1 MSSVTP
7 TGRYSALAASIALAL
22 CGQAAAA
29 ENDNNNDTQ
38 VRYDETLQIIGHQD
52 KLRTEAGSAT
62 LLDELQLD
70 KFKYDDI
77 ERILAFVPGVNIRS
91 EDGFGLRP
99 NIGFRGVT
107 PERSK
112 KITLMEDGVLIAPA
126 PYSASA
132 AYYFPLMS
140 KITSVEVFKGP
151 AAIQYGPYTVAGA
164 LNMTTRAV
172 PEFREGQL
180 DLSGGSDG
188 YFKAHGY
195 YGDSIG
201 NIGFLLDGVH
211 VQSDGFKQ
219 LDGGGDTGFDKN
231 EIMAKLRYTLEGER
245 LSQVFELKMVYA
257 DEASNET
264 YLGLTDADFDA
275 NPYRRYA
282 ASANDRMTWDH
293 TQFQFNH
300 FLAGDNFDLTTRV
313 YRNDFE
319 RAWRKLNGFESQS
332 NPATDR
338 DLSTILQNPNDGINA
353 IYYDVLTGA
362 KDSEHAFENLVLGTN
377 DREYYAQGIQT
388 DLRWAFELL
397 SLQHN
402 VQAGVRYHE
411 DEIQRNHTEDSFR
424 MTDGQLVSTG
434 AATIT
439 ATLNTEKTE
448 AWSLYLQDTLVWDAL
463 ELTLGVRGEF
473 LDQFYQN
480 NQPGAE
486 GDYLRKESDIW
497 LPGASVFYRLT
508 DDLGVFVGV
517 HEGYVPTSPQQNPA
531 VESETSIN
539 YELGSRFG
547 NGNTQVEAVAFFNDF
562 DNLKE
567 SCTFSA
573 SASCSSSIDE
583 EYNGGEVD
591 VYGLEFSASHTL
603 RGMGFDWPLSLVYT
617 YTDSEF
623 KTDFESDFTMWGDV
637 SKGDPLPYLPEHQAT
652 LGLGMAGNQWEANV
666 LVRYQS
672 EMWEASGQ
680 GVTLSGVKTT
690 AFTTVDLAASY
701 DFGDWGEMYGK
712 VDNLLDEAEI
722 VSRRPYGARPNKPQ
736 QFVVG
741 YRIGF

>member
-1 MSSVTP
+1 MLTFKHRQPSL
-7 TGRYSALAASIALAL
+7 LAASIALAL
-22 CGQAAAA
+22 SAPALAA
-29 ENDNNNDTQ
+29 EPEENPSP

-52 KLRTEAGSAT
+52 RLRTEAGSAT
-62 LLDELQLD
+62 LLDEMQLE

-77 ERILAFVPGVNIRS
+77 ERILAQVPGVNIRS

-132 AYYFPLMS
+132 AYYFPLMA

-172 PEFREGQL
+172 PEFREGQI
-180 DLSGGSDG
+180 DLAGGSDG
-188 YFKAHGY
+188 YLKAHGY
-195 YGDSIG
+195 YGDTIG
-201 NIGFLLDGVH
+201 DIGFLLDAVH
-211 VQSDGFKQ
+211 VQSDGFKE

-231 EIMAKLRYTLEGER
+231 EVMAKLRYNLDTER
-245 LSQVFELKMVYA
+245 FSQVFELKMVYA
-257 DEASNET
+257 NEDSNET
-264 YLGLTDADFDA
+264 YLGLTDADFA
-275 NPYRRYA
+275 ENPNRRYA
-282 ASANDRMTWDH
+282 ASADDKMTWDH

-300 FLAGDNFDLTTRV
+300 FIAGDNFDLTTRV

-319 RAWRKLNGFESQS
+319 RAWRKLNGFASQN

-338 DLSTILQNPNDGINA
+338 DLSTILQNPDDGINA

-362 KDSEHAFENLVLGTN
+362 KDSEQAFETLVLGTN

-388 DLRWAFELL
+388 DLRYAFELF
-397 SLQHN
+397 SLNHN
-402 VQAGVRYHE
+402 LHAGVRYHE
-411 DEIQRNHTEDSFR
+411 DEIHRNHTEDHVLMQS
-424 MTDGQLVSTG
+424 GQLVETG
-434 AATIT
+434 DPTVT

-448 AWSLYLQDTLVWDAL
+448 AWSLYLQDTLVWDKL
-463 ELTLGVRGEF
+463 EVTLGVRGEF

-480 NQPGAE
+480 DKPGSE
-486 GDYLRKESDIW
+486 GDYLRKETNIW
-497 LPGASVFYRLT
+497 LPGASVFYRLS
-508 DDLGVFVGV
+508 DDWGVFAGV
-517 HEGYVPTSPQQNPA
+517 HEGFVPTSPQQNPA
-531 VESETSIN
+531 IESETSVN
-539 YELGSRFG
+539 YELGTRFS
-547 NGNTQVEAVAFFNDF
+547 NGNTQLETVAFFNDF

-573 SASCSSSIDE
+573 SASCSETIDQ
-583 EYNGGEVD
+583 EYNGGEVN

-603 RGMGFDWPLSLVYT
+603 RGGGFDWPLTLVYT

-623 KTDFESDFTMWGDV
+623 QSDFESDFTMWGDI
-637 SKGDPLPYLPEHQAT
+637 SKGDKLPYLPEHQAT
-652 LGLGMAGNQWEANV
+652 LGLGIAGNQWEANL

-672 EMWEASGQ
+672 EMLEASGE
-680 GVTLSGVKTT
+680 GVTLSGVKTE
-690 AFTTVDLAASY
+690 AFTTLDLAASY
-701 DFGDWGEMYGK
+701 DLGDWGEVYGK
-712 VDNLLDEAEI
+712 VDNLLDEEEI

-741 YRIGF
+741 YRLGF

>member
-1 MSSVTP
+1 MPNTMPNRHPSL
-7 TGRYSALAASIALAL
+7 LAASIALAL
-22 CGQAAAA
+22 AAPAFAA
-29 ENDNNNDTQ
+29 DDDTKPTP
-38 VRYDETLQIIGHQD
+38 VRYDETVQIIGHQD
-52 KLRTEAGSAT
+52 RLRTEAGSAT
-62 LLDELQLD
+62 LLDEMQLE

-77 ERILAFVPGVNIRS
+77 ERILAQVPGVNIRS

-132 AYYFPLMS
+132 AYYFPLMA
-140 KITSVEVFKGP
+140 KITAVEVFKGP

-172 PEFREGQL
+172 PDFREGQL

-195 YGDSIG
+195 YGDTIG
-201 NIGFLLDGVH
+201 NVGFLLDGVH
-211 VQSDGFKQ
+211 VQSDGFKE

-231 EIMAKLRYTLEGER
+231 EVMAKLRYNLDTER
-245 LSQVFELKMVYA
+245 FSQVFELKMVYA
-257 DEASNET
+257 DEDSNET
-264 YLGLTDADFDA
+264 YLGLTDADFAA
-275 NPYRRYA
+275 NPNRRYA
-282 ASANDRMTWDH
+282 ATADDHMTWEH

-300 FLAGDNFDLTTRV
+300 FIAGDNFDLTTRV

-319 RAWRKLNGFESQS
+319 RAWRKINGFAGQN

-338 DLSTILQNPNDGINA
+338 DLSTILQNPTDGINA

-362 KDSEHAFENLVLGTN
+362 KDSEQAFETLVLGTN

-388 DLRWAFELL
+388 DLRYAFELL
-397 SLQHN
+397 SLNHN
-402 VQAGVRYHE
+402 LHAGVRYHE
-411 DEIQRNHTEDSFR
+411 DEIHRNHTEDTVLMQSAR
-424 MTDGQLVSTG
+424 LVETG
-434 AATIT
+434 DPTVT

-448 AWSLYLQDTLVWDAL
+448 AWSLYLQDTLVWEKL

-480 NQPGAE
+480 DQPGSE
-486 GDYLRKESDIW
+486 GDYLRKESHTW
-497 LPGASVFYRLT
+497 LPGASVFYRLS
-508 DDLGVFVGV
+508 DDWGVFAGV
-517 HEGYVPTSPQQNPA
+517 HEGFVPTSPQQNPA
-531 VESETSIN
+531 IESETSIN
-539 YELGSRFG
+539 YELGTRFSG
-547 NGNTQVEAVAFFNDF
+547 GNTQLEAVVFFNDF

-573 SASCSSSIDE
+573 SASCSDTIDQ

-591 VYGLEFSASHTL
+591 VYGLEFSTSHTL
-603 RGMGFDWPLSLVYT
+603 RAGGFDWPLSLVYT

-623 KTDFESDFTMWGDV
+623 QTDVASDFTMWGNI
-637 SKGDPLPYLPEHQAT
+637 SKGDKLPYLPEHQAT
-652 LGLGMAGNQWEANV
+652 LGMGIAGNQWEANL

-672 EMWEASGQ
+672 EMLEASGE
-680 GVTLSGVKTT
+680 GVTLSGVKTE
-690 AFTTVDLAASY
+690 AFTTLDLAASY
-701 DFGDWGEMYGK
+701 DLGDWGELYGK
-712 VDNLLDEAEI
+712 IDNLLDEAEI

-741 YRIGF
+741 YRLGF